1 MFEFSK
7 ESDQMIAYYKLNKHK
22 NGKSLKQLS
31 MELGMQPN
39 LTFDDLKGMSVDALA
54 KLPREVL
61 LSLSDDDMK
70 YVSDT
75 LKNSMSEA
83 EWMAAVKRLDTGIYD
98 EQGNLIGDRFDEDDA
113 YEWDG

>member
-7 ESDQMIAYYKLNKHK
+7 ENDQMIAYYELNKHK
-22 NGKSLKQLS
+22 KGKSLKQLS

-39 LTFDDLKGMSVDALA
+39 LTFDDLKGMPVDALA

-75 LKNSMSEA
+75 LKNSMSED
-83 EWMAAVKRLDTGIYD
+83 EWMTAVRSMDTGIYD
-98 EQGNLIGDRFDEDDA
+98 EQGDLIGDKCEEDDA
-113 YEWDG
+113 YEWED

>member
-7 ESDQMIAYYKLNKHK
+7 ENDQMIAYYELNKHK
-22 NGKSLKQLS
+22 KGKSLKQLS

-39 LTFDDLKGMSVDALA
+39 LTFDDLKSMSVDALA

-61 LSLSDDDMK
+61 LSLSDEDMK

-75 LKNSMSEA
+75 LKNSMPED
-83 EWMAAVKRLDTGIYD
+83 EWMTAVRSMDTGIYD
-98 EQGNLIGDRFDEDDA
+98 EQGDLIGDKCEEDDA
-113 YEWDG
+113 YEWED